1 MFDRADIAPWVP
13 GNELPDPDGFV
24 NVQDLSLI
32 QNIILTGVFPSG
44 VEVGDCGPAALPKS
58 NGAADAIVTLYIN
71 SEGITAFLNSTVGIR
86 GAQIEFN
93 NIVDDPASL
102 VISTELGQGYYQ
114 RVEDILRTLL
124 YDRLGTK
131 YIEPGYHMMADMPFV
146 ISNPEEIT
154 LRDLIL
160 VDVNKR
166 KLGHIDVEII
176 HGTPTLPLDYV
187 LWQNYPNPFNPS
199 TSVQFQVPKTSDVT
213 VTIYDMLGQEVRT
226 LFSGEVMRG
235 TYSVQWDGRNDAGV
249 QMSSGS
255 YVYRMISGDFV
266 QSKKMVLV
274 K

>member
-1 MFDRADIAPWVP
+1 
-13 GNELPDPDGFV
+13 
-24 NVQDLSLI
+24 
-32 QNIILTGVFPSG
+32 
-44 VEVGDCGPAALPKS
+44 
-58 NGAADAIVTLYIN
+58 
-71 SEGITAFLNSTVGIR
+71 
-86 GAQIEFN
+86 
-93 NIVDDPASL
+93 VDDPASL